1 MYVQALGGF
10 ISCLGTLTTNDQGP
24 QVCFLCQ
31 RPDAHRLCFSWQKY
45 FLWTRGLYLLRLQ
58 GVIDVINTS
67 DTVTPTDLNTGSQLE
82 KLVINND
89 HKKLYDT
96 IQYLDC
102 GPVSPQHVAD
112 ENDRKKG

>member
-1 MYVQALGGF
+1 MTKIFPL
-10 ISCLGTLTTNDQGP
+10 D
-24 QVCFLCQ
+24 
-31 RPDAHRLCFSWQKY
+31 
-45 FLWTRGLYLLRLQ
+45 TRIILLRLQ

-82 KLVINND
+82 KLVINNG

-96 IQYLDC
+96 IQYLGC